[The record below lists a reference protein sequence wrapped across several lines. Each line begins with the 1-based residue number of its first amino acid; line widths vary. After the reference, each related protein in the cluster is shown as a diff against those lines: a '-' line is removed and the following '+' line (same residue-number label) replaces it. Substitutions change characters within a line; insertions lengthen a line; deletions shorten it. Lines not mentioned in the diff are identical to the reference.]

1 MDRRLTQRG
10 AERREQLLR
19 TSAALFAAQGYH
31 GTSVS
36 EIVSTCGVGKGV
48 FYWYFPSKEALFSAI
63 LDEGFH
69 GLRRAQQKAIEG
81 EDDPVER
88 VVKGIRATIEFLA
101 GNVDLFSLFEFA
113 AVDKAYVDR
122 YGAAVEIAVHDTTR
136 HLEEAIALGLLPQRD
151 AHYMA
156 HGITTITMNFFSQ
169 FMALDAPERQ
179 ARQDEVVDAA
189 VDFCLHGIHATLDLR
204 TPGATGS
211 RPRTTQSV

>member
-101 GNVDLFSLFEFA
+101 GNVDLFSLFE
-113 AVDKAYVDR
+113 
-122 YGAAVEIAVHDTTR
+122 
-136 HLEEAIALGLLPQRD
+136 
-151 AHYMA
+151 
-156 HGITTITMNFFSQ
+156 
-169 FMALDAPERQ
+169 
-179 ARQDEVVDAA
+179 
-189 VDFCLHGIHATLDLR
+189 
-204 TPGATGS
+204 
-211 RPRTTQSV
+211 